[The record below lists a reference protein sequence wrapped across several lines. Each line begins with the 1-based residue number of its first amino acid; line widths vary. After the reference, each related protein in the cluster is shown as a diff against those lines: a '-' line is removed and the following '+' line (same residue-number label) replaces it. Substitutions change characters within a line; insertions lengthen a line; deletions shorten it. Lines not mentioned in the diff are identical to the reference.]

1 MSFLGWFNK
10 FLRYE
15 ALYKSEINLVL
26 RFEKCTG
33 IRSKGKKIDHGQ
45 VFLDSMVLKKKNN
58 CQTW

>member
-15 ALYKSEINLVL
+15 ALYKIEINLVL

-33 IRSKGKKIDHGQ
+33 IRSSGKKIDHGQ
-45 VFLDSMVLKKKNN
+45 VFLDSMVLMKKNN